1 VTEPQAGAP
10 APQRARA
17 SLAVLFGVVIVDLV
31 GFGIVMPILP
41 FYADEHGASATQLGT
56 IFTAYAAAQ
65 FVCAPLWGRLS
76 DRIGRRPVMLGTIAG
91 TAFSLL
97 MLGLAPSLAWIFAAR
112 CLAGADAANIGVA
125 SAYIDDVTPDYERK
139 RRM

>member
-1 VTEPQAGAP
+1 M
-10 APQRARA
+10 

-41 FYADEHGASATQLGT
+41 FYAHEHGASATALGG

-76 DRIGRRPVMLGTIAG
+76 DRVGRRPVLLGTIAG
-91 TAFSLL
+91 TALA
-97 MLGLAPSLAWIFAAR
+97 MLAVGFAPSLAWLFAAR
-112 CLAGADAANIGVA
+112 ILAGAFAANMGTA
-125 SAYIDDVTPDYERK
+125 
-139 RRM
+139 